1 MSYLDELHG
10 YFYEDL
16 KIGQTAVYART
27 ITETD
32 IVLFSGISGDT
43 NPVHINEEFASRT
56 MFSGRIAHGMLT
68 ACFISTVL
76 GTRLPG
82 PGAIYVSQSMRFKA
96 PVRAGDTVV
105 VRATVTNLNDE
116 KKRATLSTVATVADT
131 VVMEGEAVV
140 MVPLRDPLNDPAL
153 AKKKPEPAPA
163 AD

>member
-1 MSYLDELHG
+1 
-10 YFYEDL
+10 
-16 KIGQTAVYART
+16 
-27 ITETD
+27 
-32 IVLFSGISGDT
+32 
-43 NPVHINEEFASRT
+43 